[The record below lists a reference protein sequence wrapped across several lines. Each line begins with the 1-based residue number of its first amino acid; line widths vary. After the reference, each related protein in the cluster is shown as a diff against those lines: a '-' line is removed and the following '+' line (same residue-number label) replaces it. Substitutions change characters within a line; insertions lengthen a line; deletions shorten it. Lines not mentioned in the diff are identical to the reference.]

1 MERGWSTRGSIHKE
15 VVMYEQNQP
24 SLLGLLG
31 TVVIFVI
38 AAGYGIVA
46 LSTEDALWF
55 VPTFSE
61 DAAEVAVYC
70 RGEQATVTAGSPHL
84 PSINVFINEVLSGRN
99 NWDSLTMSEATY
111 RYYRESDA
119 VVALEIRYDHPVRV
133 HSIYK
138 YFSGIDTIVIPL
150 VGRHANVNAVFGM
163 IDGVPTAGAL
173 HVDSPDKI
181 LDYLA
186 ANGLC
191 SG

>member
-1 MERGWSTRGSIHKE
+1 
-15 VVMYEQNQP
+15 MYEQNQP

-46 LSTEDALWF
+46 LSTEDPLWF

-61 DAAEVAVYC
+61 DAAEVTVYC
-70 RGEQATVTAGSPHL
+70 RGEQETVPSGSPHL
-84 PSINVFINEVLSGRN
+84 TSINLFINEVLSGRK

-111 RYYRESDA
+111 QYYQESDA

-138 YFSGIDTIVIPL
+138 YFSGVDTIVIPL
-150 VGRHANVNAVFGM
+150 VGRHSNVNAVFGM

-173 HVDSPDKI
+173 HVNSPEMM
-181 LDYLA
+181 LDYLVT
-186 ANGLC
+186 NGLC